1 VKSKKAKV
9 IKTAAKAKVAKGGK
23 DSKKPSESKGKKEK
37 KSARSSGNSQPKE
50 AEAMPTKD
58 EVETPASG
66 KRAKVQ
72 EAADSVTSAL
82 ARSATQG
89 SLPSSTPKDASKSK
103 GAGTEGETQEEGQD
117 GAASS
122 TSPTE
127 RSTKVKRRTKGK
139 KTKESKKPRKRR
151 VKTEAEKKA
160 HARYMRFSRSL
171 DSHPLSQLLQLS
183 STICF
188 RKIAWVR
195 DDNDLT
201 GCFHFLGCTWHV
213 LPIVYTL
220 VSTHAYTHIRS
231 QYSKGNPGCWKRCKV
246 LTLDRFRTC
255 TMHVYISKYPGNT
268 NCSIC
273 ALFHCLTT
281 ECRNIYTEAKF

>member
-1 VKSKKAKV
+1 MAS
-9 IKTAAKAKVAKGGK
+9 AKAKVAKGGK

-89 SLPSSTPKDASKSK
+89 SLPSRTPKDASKSK